1 MKILLQLAFVSIILG
16 VSAQNPAILSQKVI
30 GGSSDEYGGK
40 RIDIP
45 ASTDYFLIGDS
56 KSNISGDKSE
66 NSRGISDIW
75 ILRMDQNNN
84 ILWDKT
90 IGGNYIEYFKDAILF
105 NNKLYI
111 LSQSNSDVSGEK
123 TLPNFGVGYFDYW
136 LLSLDLNG
144 NILWQN
150 VFGGNN
156 DDEPTSIIG
165 LQNGNI
171 LVGGMSESGVSG
183 NKTTPLKGGGDY
195 WILEVN
201 SNNGTIQNQ
210 SGIGSAWDDYLKIMY
225 QDISGDILL
234 IGQAYDGISGDKTD
248 PGFGGSDIW
257 IVKVDSNLS
266 IIDDKCFG
274 GSDGHDA
281 CSGIILENNNYYLIC
296 FSNSGNTGNKTAI
309 NQGTGYYDA
318 WLFKM
323 DVSMNIIWDKSYG
336 GIYDDFGNGISKVGT
351 NKFLI
356 SALSYSDASGNKTC
370 PNYGDSDPW
379 LILTDLEGNIIA
391 QESYGGTTFDV
402 GYFNFI
408 QGSNAQ
414 LFFAGSSDSD
424 VSGNKTEPS
433 KGGSDYWIM
442 ELDASDFLNTEK
454 LNEDAST
461 ISVYPNPFNDKVY
474 FKINDLNEKVQLIIY
489 SLDGKI
495 IESKEILP
503 TSEVIEGFSSKG
515 EQLLLYEIKGETINF
530 RGKLVSF

>member
-1 MKILLQLAFVSIILG
+1 MKIFSTFIYCIITLVSL
-16 VSAQNPAILSQKVI
+16 SQNPAILSQKVI

-90 IGGNYIEYFKDAILF
+90 IGGNNIEYFKDAILF
-105 NNKLYI
+105 NNKLHI

-165 LQNGNI
+165 LQNGNL
-171 LVGGMSESGVSG
+171 LVGGVSKSGISG
-183 NKTTPLKGGGDY
+183 NKTSALKGGGDY

-210 SGIGSAWDDYLKIMY
+210 SGIGSAWDDYLNIMY

-234 IGQAYDGISGDKTD
+234 IGQAFDGISGDKTD
-248 PGFGGSDIW
+248 PGFGGGDIW

-274 GSDGHDA
+274 GTDGQDA
-281 CSGIILENNNYYLIC
+281 CSGIILENNDYYLIC

-336 GIYDDFGNGISKVGT
+336 GIYDDFGLGIIKVGS

-356 SALSYSDASGNKTC
+356 SSSSYSDASGNKTC
-370 PNYGDSDPW
+370 PNYGDSDSW
-379 LILTDLEGNIIA
+379 LILTDLDGNIIA

-402 GYFNFI
+402 GHFNFI

-424 VSGNKTEPS
+424 VSGNKTVPS

-442 ELDASDFLNTEK
+442 ELDASDFLNTDK
-454 LNEDAST
+454 LNIDAST
-461 ISVYPNPFNDKVY
+461 ISVYPNPFNGVVN
-474 FKINDLNEKVQLIIY
+474 FKFSDLNESVILTI
-489 SLDGKI
+489 STVDGKI
-495 IESKEILP
+495 IETKQIVQKTEIIEWKTS
-503 TSEVIEGFSSKG
+503 TSEQILF
-515 EQLLLYEIKGETINF
+515 YEIKGENTIF
-530 RGKLVSF
+530 KGKLISF